1 MDSAALNVPPLNI
14 RQRIPIA
21 AIEDVVGQI
30 VARFQPEKI
39 ILFGS
44 FAYGHP
50 HPESDVDLLVVMDTQ
65 LNGPRQAA
73 EILMSI
79 RYRFGLDLIVYTP
92 QTLATRLTWGDP
104 FLLEITRQGKVLY
117 ESSRT

>member
-1 MDSAALNVPPLNI
+1 MESAALNVPPLNT

-65 LNGPRQAA
+65 LSGRARQQKSLYQSAIA
-73 EILMSI
+73 
-79 RYRFGLDLIVYTP
+79 LDWI
-92 QTLATRLTWGDP
+92 
-104 FLLEITRQGKVLY
+104 
-117 ESSRT
+117 